1 MKIRNLIFLLS
12 ILIYSNYQ
20 AQTVNSSSLNSGI
33 TPPEP
38 LFPSVEI
45 VSRINKICKGQS
57 VTLTAYANNLPLD
70 GIYTYTWTDENN
82 KIISNSGEN
91 TITVTP
97 DLTKTYKVSVFG
109 DGLYSSISSHGFI
122 VTVVNVPNTPLSF
135 NDFIDFQDVCV
146 GGSKTFTIPSPN
158 SAYTYTW
165 YNSSNQVVTNGN
177 PSNIVIDQA
186 GTSLTIS
193 NLTSSATFYV
203 TAKNDICES
212 AMSAF
217 NVNLKAT
224 PSALSLVGPII
235 CPNTSTTIIA
245 SPLYHNPDDSYFKWY
260 DATGQFLTT
269 GNKFTTPILKTTTT
283 FQVSMH
289 NGCPNGEGPKS
300 NVTVTVKKETPL
312 PVNVTALDICANS
325 TATFKVGTVVAN
337 TTYKWYSDQTSKSPV
352 FTGNPY
358 SLKLAATTSFWVSA
372 TSVAT
377 SCESDKILVT
387 AKVLGKPVLPLVSTP
402 APVCPGT
409 EFSLSASTNQSI
421 VGSISWLWSNLTSG
435 STIAYKSFMGY
446 NYSIVS
452 KLKIIA
458 KTTFSVTINNGCM
471 ASDPV
476 SVTVDVIGKPNP
488 PSLVSKD
495 INQVCK
501 GSTQK
506 LQVKGPATILWY
518 TATGTK
524 ITSNIVYDATTQIST
539 LTTPPISV
547 TGTKFKAVVNNGCL
561 NSDEVIFTVNLYDAP
576 KGLFVNPLIQ
586 PVCKGATAIINASS
600 LSDDPN
606 ISYVWTLANGT
617 KLPTSGNG
625 SQLVTPAITTN
636 PTSFFVQTN
645 SCGVISTVKVEA
657 KVTFTE
663 TAQPVVVPE
672 KTICYGEKTTLV
684 ITNPSPLSNL
694 YTYKWYDGTTLIS
707 SNTNKQTYETPVLT
721 SDREYS
727 VEVVNNTCSSDVKI
741 TKTKVKVNPLPDV
754 SKLELKVPSKICL
767 HGLTSPEGIEFHQCT
782 ASIPGGTWSTTTEF
796 ADVTPIDGAIFGKQK
811 EGIETITYT
820 LVNEFKCVASK
831 STTAKVLGKIR
842 GELVGGPICPGGRHY
857 EFTLK
862 NLSDDPFDPLYKV
875 ENKNLKWTSTDV
887 QSPSRLHSV
896 SSSTD
901 YSLNNFY
908 YSYSGDYNVL
918 ISVNVR
924 GYCGTSSIERSI
936 YVNPLVPTPQIVADV
951 VPNTTK
957 LKVTNFD
964 ANNYSNV
971 WEKGSQVLGNNLN
984 EVNRPLHDGS
994 VFYCTYTDKK
1004 TNCTNSN
1011 GWRAGCEIYYLP
1023 ERKDKDDV
1031 ESGDKIHNLTN
1042 NSNNSEFKLVV
1053 YPNPS
1058 VDKIRFESNGYIGKA
1073 IITNA
1078 IGAIVKE
1085 VTLNDK
1091 LNTYEINFINE
1102 AKGLYNIKFE
1112 GGSKIYTTNFVIE

>member
-1 MKIRNLIFLLS
+1 M
-12 ILIYSNYQ
+12 
-20 AQTVNSSSLNSGI
+20 
-33 TPPEP
+33 
-38 LFPSVEI
+38 
-45 VSRINKICKGQS
+45 
-57 VTLTAYANNLPLD
+57 
-70 GIYTYTWTDENN
+70 
-82 KIISNSGEN
+82 
-91 TITVTP
+91 
-97 DLTKTYKVSVFG
+97 
-109 DGLYSSISSHGFI
+109 
-122 VTVVNVPNTPLSF
+122 
-135 NDFIDFQDVCV
+135 
-146 GGSKTFTIPSPN
+146 
-158 SAYTYTW
+158 
-165 YNSSNQVVTNGN
+165 
-177 PSNIVIDQA
+177 
-186 GTSLTIS
+186 
-193 NLTSSATFYV
+193 
-203 TAKNDICES
+203 
-212 AMSAF
+212 
-217 NVNLKAT
+217 
-224 PSALSLVGPII
+224 
-235 CPNTSTTIIA
+235 
-245 SPLYHNPDDSYFKWY
+245 
-260 DATGQFLTT
+260 
-269 GNKFTTPILKTTTT
+269 
-283 FQVSMH
+283 
-289 NGCPNGEGPKS
+289 
-300 NVTVTVKKETPL
+300 

-325 TATFKVGTVVAN
+325 TATFKVGTVAAN
-337 TTYKWYSDQTSKSPV
+337 TTYKWYSEQISMTPI

-358 SLKLAATTSFWVSA
+358 SVKLASSSSFWVSA
-372 TSVAT
+372 TST
-377 SCESDKILVT
+377 ETTCESDKILVT
-387 AKVLGKPVLPLVSTP
+387 AKVLGKPVLPLVSIPT
-402 APVCPGT
+402 PVCPGT
-409 EFSLSASTNQSI
+409 EFSLSASTKQSI

-435 STIAYKSFMGY
+435 STIAYKSVMGY

-452 KLKIIA
+452 KLKIIS

-524 ITSNIVYDATTQIST
+524 ITSNIVYDAITQIST
-539 LTTPPISV
+539 LTTPPISA

-576 KGLFVNPLIQ
+576 NGLFVTPSIQ
-586 PVCKGATAIINASS
+586 SVCKGATATINATS

-617 KLPTSGNG
+617 KLQTSGNG

-796 ADVTPIDGAIFGKQK
+796 ADVTPNDGAIFGKQK
-811 EGIETITYT
+811 EGIETITYK
-820 LVNEFKCVASK
+820 LINEFKCVASK

-842 GELVGGPICPGGRHY
+842 GELVGGPICPGGTHY

-875 ENKNLKWTSTDV
+875 ENKNLKWTSKDV

-901 YSLNNFY
+901 YSSNNFY
-908 YSYSGDYNVL
+908 YSFDGDYNVL

-924 GYCGTSSIERSI
+924 GYCGTSSIEKSI
-936 YVNPLVPTPQIVADV
+936 YVNPLVPRPEIVADV
-951 VPNTTK
+951 VPYTTK

-964 ANNYSNV
+964 PINYSNV
-971 WEKGSQVLGNNLN
+971 WQKGSQVLGNNLN
-984 EVNRPLHDGS
+984 EVNRPLHDGNY
-994 VFYCTYTDKK
+994 FYCTYIDKK
-1004 TNCTNSN
+1004 TNCTYTAS
-1011 GWRAGCEIYYLP
+1011 WQAGCEIYYLP
-1023 ERKDKDDV
+1023 ERKEKDDV

-1042 NSNNSEFKLVV
+1042 TSNNSEFKLVV